1 MFKSCL
7 FSSWKSKILKFL
19 EIKSYIQFQSFH
31 KRCYT
36 CAQCKGS
43 ISGARYSEHNGE
55 LYDNSKMIIFVSTIK
70 IDFYSLDCYQRLFGP
85 KGVGYGVGAGALST
99 EN

>member
-1 MFKSCL
+1 
-7 FSSWKSKILKFL
+7 
-19 EIKSYIQFQSFH
+19 
-31 KRCYT
+31 
-36 CAQCKGS
+36 
-43 ISGARYSEHNGE
+43 
-55 LYDNSKMIIFVSTIK
+55 MIIFVSTIK